1 MPKSKIVVGIPTYG
15 KSFILDNAVNNGVG
29 APTTGRG
36 PAGRFTGEAGALSY
50 YEVFKTKYCLM
61 ILSNVAL
68 SKRFVNA
75 RCLQNVFMI
84 FPPKICEMQQSGS
97 GTTRRDL
104 AAKVPY
110 FVNTNTKLWV
120 GFEDKQSVRD
130 KVKIL
135 EHCILYEY
143 K

>member
-50 YEVFKTKYCLM
+50 YEVFKTKYCLI

-84 FPPKICEMQQSGS
+84 LISPQRF
-97 GTTRRDL
+97 
-104 AAKVPY
+104 AKC
-110 FVNTNTKLWV
+110 N
-120 GFEDKQSVRD
+120 
-130 KVKIL
+130 KVEWEPHEEI
-135 EHCILYEY
+135 
-143 K
+143 